1 MACESGIASWAEYFA
16 LPASVRLVAHTG
28 MDSIASGQ
36 IDFAKL
42 FVSRDAGLD
51 MRTLATE
58 LESRGIHV
66 DSNATLW
73 LWPIRCDLSAIPLP
87 AYFIPMVVWVTWTGR
102 YAPLSVGRRISN
114 LFKSLNGRAGRKPD
128 FALVVH

>member
-1 MACESGIASWAEYFA
+1 VSGY
-16 LPASVRLVAHTG
+16 R
-28 MDSIASGQ
+28 SG
-36 IDFAKL
+36 
-42 FVSRDAGLD
+42 
-51 MRTLATE
+51 RTLATE

-73 LWPIRCDLSAIPLP
+73 LWPVRYDLSAIPLP
-87 AYFIPMVVWVTWTGR
+87 AYFIPMVVWLTWTGR

-128 FALVVH
+128 SP